1 MANSGRG
8 QTWGHEEILALIR
21 IWSDQAIQD
30 RLDGATQT
38 SDVYKRIA
46 QALAEAGYER
56 SWKQCKDKLKNLR
69 QFYKDLKDGHS
80 KSGHDRD
87 TWPYFE
93 LIDSVV
99 GDRPLNSPRA
109 LLDTLQQEAPLSP
122 SNGTEQVSAS
132 INNSDDEE
140 AAEAT
145 GSLDSSTETGQQHGS
160 TPRSST
166 TPTEQLQDEA
176 IATAGPEQH
185 GPSEQQQ
192 KKKGKRTKVEAAI
205 DSMTKAFAQSSREAD
220 EKWVKF
226 EEKRMKFEAE
236 NERRREKKQREH
248 EIRMFQMLGQMLMS
262 TSSPMMY
269 PPAAPPPPSHVPY
282 FMPGPPPDPN
292 QDGNE
297 QH

>member
-80 KSGHDRD
+80 KSGHDHD

-99 GDRPLNSPRA
+99 GDRPLNSPRTT

-122 SNGTEQVSAS
+122 SNSTEQLSAS

-145 GSLDSSTETGQQHGS
+145 GSMEFTACM
-160 TPRSST
+160 RSHNHT
-166 TPTEQLQDEA
+166 HT
-176 IATAGPEQH
+176 
-185 GPSEQQQ
+185 
-192 KKKGKRTKVEAAI
+192 
-205 DSMTKAFAQSSREAD
+205 
-220 EKWVKF
+220 
-226 EEKRMKFEAE
+226 
-236 NERRREKKQREH
+236 
-248 EIRMFQMLGQMLMS
+248 
-262 TSSPMMY
+262 
-269 PPAAPPPPSHVPY
+269 
-282 FMPGPPPDPN
+282 
-292 QDGNE
+292 
-297 QH
+297 